1 MRSYTRA
8 RLLGATALAVAVLV
22 ALAPVAGATTAP
34 PKVQV
39 TVTDDFSSGSIRFVV
54 AGVPSAL
61 EADTYKVGLTNNSI
75 GPHVLVAV
83 GGLPDDITVEE
94 FIEGLDAGRR
104 RRGSLRPS
112 ARGCGPCWWWAGRA
126 GPR

>member
-1 MRSYTRA
+1 MRSYTRVR

-22 ALAPVAGATTAP
+22 AMAPVAGAATAP

-54 AGVPSAL
+54 DGVPQVV
-61 EADTYKVGLTNNSI
+61 EPNTYKVGLTNNSI

-83 GGLPDDITVEE
+83 GGLPEDITVDEFRPLTPAERDGVDEE
-94 FIEGLDAGRR
+94 VQRLRAM
-104 RRGSLRPS
+104 RGV
-112 ARGCGPCWWWAGRA
+112 
-126 GPR
+126 

>member
-8 RLLGATALAVAVLV
+8 RLLGATALAVAVLM
-22 ALAPVAGATTAP
+22 AMAPVAGAAMAP

-39 TVTDDFSSGSIRFVV
+39 TVADDRSSGSIRFVV
-54 AGVPSAL
+54 AGVPAVV
-61 EADTYKVGLTNNSI
+61 EPNTYKVELVNNSI

-94 FIEGLDAGRR
+94 FIEGLDAGAPPEGVIEAISPRMR
-104 RRGSLRPS
+104 
-112 ARGCGPCWWWAGRA
+112 PCWWWAGRA